1 VRVAESR
8 ERVPLHE
15 YECQSCGHRFERIQK
30 FNSRTLRKCPA
41 CKKGK
46 VKKLLSAPAVQFKG
60 TGWYITDYQRKGTS
74 STLPDRGEGTKE
86 KGEKEAGKGEGG
98 KEKAEKETGK
108 KETAKDTTTGG
119 SGSAKKTDKKD

>member
-1 VRVAESR
+1 
-8 ERVPLHE
+8 VPLYE

-30 FNSRTLRKCPA
+30 FNAPPLRKCPS

-46 VKKLLSAPAVQFKG
+46 VKKLPSAPAVQFKG

-74 STLPDRGEGTKE
+74 TSLPDR
-86 KGEKEAGKGEGG
+86 GEGG

-108 KETAKDTTTGG
+108 KETAKDTTTGAAP
-119 SGSAKKTDKKD
+119 AKKTDKKD